1 MEWSGVLEQ
10 VFVAKQT
17 GVPAGIIW
25 RLINYAR
32 FLLSHSAGNLSPFW
46 KPLFTNLMAI
56 LFDGEKDRAGPL
68 CQGPPTCLQKGG
80 REWSCPTGQQAK
92 DLSEGGCG
100 VLLLS
105 FLCPLCHPLSLMHI
119 LKTDSFSKCLFV
131 GTGNGWSGLQP

>member
-17 GVPAGIIW
+17 GVSAGIIW
-25 RLINYAR
+25 RLVNFAR
-32 FLLSHSAGNLSPFW
+32 FLLSCSHSAGTLSPFW

-92 DLSEGGCG
+92 DLSGGG
-100 VLLLS
+100 DGKFDLRRLPS
-105 FLCPLCHPLSLMHI
+105 ATMEDGI
-119 LKTDSFSKCLFV
+119 
-131 GTGNGWSGLQP
+131 